1 MSLREACNTSAHGE
15 GVERLR
21 QPDLQI
27 TFKTLSPYSS
37 YYAQQAPSAEP
48 TGYWPTSPHWNWRIW
63 PVRPQGGYVT
73 LTSRFTLHSLTFYST
88 EICLPSNKNFDSKTK
103 RKTNA
108 YDKNFEQLLINN
120 GYLAHWSSGVI
131 PKARILE
138 VTERDPGQGL
148 GGMNRAGLWRLRWEI
163 WRSPRQNEDHH
174 WPFPIDTRRRTYTT
188 RAGCSFYEPR
198 ASHPSNWELK
208 ISPLWWS
215 ICNQVKFF

>member
-131 PKARILE
+131 PKAPDI
-138 VTERDPGQGL
+138 G
-148 GGMNRAGLWRLRWEI
+148 
-163 WRSPRQNEDHH
+163 
-174 WPFPIDTRRRTYTT
+174 
-188 RAGCSFYEPR
+188 
-198 ASHPSNWELK
+198 SNWK
-208 ISPLWWS
+208 RSWS
-215 ICNQVKFF
+215 GTRWNEQSRTMKTSLRNLTQSSAKRRSSLTFSHWY